1 MKKIDKNIDSY
12 ELYVD
17 NLLTNKVNSSKDASI
32 RLPAGKPS
40 VPMSKSNISNS
51 PLIESNLQKQQV
63 STPENNTMVTKKYHR
78 EEYTK
83 ESYKNIA
90 MQYLNLSYKDNLNKV
105 QSGFGPY

>member
-17 NLLTNKVNSSKDASI
+17 NLLTNKVNSSKDAST

-40 VPMSKSNISNS
+40 VPMTKSHISNS
-51 PLIESNLQKQQV
+51 PIQQL